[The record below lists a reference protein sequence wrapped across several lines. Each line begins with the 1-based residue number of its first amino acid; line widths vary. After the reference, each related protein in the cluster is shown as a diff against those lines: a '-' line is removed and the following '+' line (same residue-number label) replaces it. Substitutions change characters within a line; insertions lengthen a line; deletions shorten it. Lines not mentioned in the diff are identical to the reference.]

1 MNYYFST
8 LHTVYALE
16 LSHKKWFIYVSS
28 EHDIKDV
35 YLKSQLQ
42 HEYIANH
49 LPILSHNST
58 NIHDVLDIDYFVKKY
73 MRMYGI
79 NNVRGGSYSNEILSS
94 NTKEILEKEINAT
107 FNDYNQ
113 IIDKTIDDYKTI
125 STWSIEK
132 INNEKDELLKQ
143 QKLFTQENERH
154 NILQQPFVNTDKKI
168 NRQIIEEY
176 NWLTNNIDDLI
187 NTYITSNEENQ
198 NINDEQTYEV
208 SSHTQSKYISLK
220 NTLHGLNQRFYQTY
234 EGENYLYSSYDEIN
248 DYINVLEPF
257 FLINDNPI
265 DFESVVSNKY
275 NVLRQIEYMIYSLI
289 TLLDEYTF
297 DIKSYPE
304 NFTFITNWKLQQ
316 LENVKLNV
324 Q

>member
-94 NTKEILEKEINAT
+94 NTKEVLEKEINAS
-107 FNDYNQ
+107 FNDYNKC
-113 IIDKTIDDYKTI
+113 IDTSIDDYKKI
-125 STWSIEK
+125 SLWSLDK
-132 INNEKDELLKQ
+132 IKETKKELLRKQ
-143 QKLFTQENERH
+143 EMFTIDNEQYNTLQKTFH
-154 NILQQPFVNTDKKI
+154 NSNNKI
-168 NRQIIEEY
+168 SRQLIVDF
-176 NWLTNNIDDLI
+176 NWLNNTVNELINDYITVYQETNNIMD
-187 NTYITSNEENQ
+187 EEV
-198 NINDEQTYEV
+198 YEV
-208 SSHTQSKYISLK
+208 SSDIQDKYTSFKEKLY
-220 NTLHGLNQRFYQTY
+220 GLNQRFYETY
-234 EGENYLYSSYDEIN
+234 EGENYLYSTYDEIN
-248 DYINVLEPF
+248 NYINTLEPF
-257 FLINDNPI
+257 FLIIDEYI
-265 DFESVVSNKY
+265 DFDSVVSNKY
-275 NVLRQIEYMIYSLI
+275 NVLRQVEYMIYSLI
-289 TLLDEYTF
+289 NLLDEYTF
-297 DIKSYPE
+297 DVNSYPE

-316 LENVKLNV
+316 LENIKLND

>member
-49 LPILSHNST
+49 LPILSHNLT

-94 NTKEILEKEINAT
+94 NTKEVLENEINAS

-113 IIDKTIDDYKTI
+113 CIDTSIDDYKKISLWSSDKIKETKKELLRKKELFTIENEQYNTLQKPFHNSNNTI
-125 STWSIEK
+125 S
-132 INNEKDELLKQ
+132 
-143 QKLFTQENERH
+143 
-154 NILQQPFVNTDKKI
+154 
-168 NRQIIEEY
+168 RQLIVDF
-176 NWLTNNIDDLI
+176 NWLNNTVNELINDYITVYQETNNIMD
-187 NTYITSNEENQ
+187 EEV
-198 NINDEQTYEV
+198 YEV
-208 SSHTQSKYISLK
+208 SIDIQDKYTSFKEKIY
-220 NTLHGLNQRFYQTY
+220 GLNQRFYETY
-234 EGENYLYSSYDEIN
+234 EGENYLYSTYDEIN
-248 DYINVLEPF
+248 NYINTLEPF
-257 FLINDNPI
+257 FLIIDEYI
-265 DFESVVSNKY
+265 DFNSVVSNKY
-275 NVLRQIEYMIYSLI
+275 NVLKQVEYMIYSLI
-289 TLLDEYTF
+289 TLLDEYIF
-297 DIKSYPE
+297 DVNSYPE

-316 LENVKLNV
+316 LENVKLNDE
-324 Q
+324 

>member
-8 LHTVYALE
+8 IYTVYALE
-16 LSHKKWFIYVSS
+16 LSHKKWFIYASS
-28 EHDIKDV
+28 ENDIKDV
-35 YLKSQLQ
+35 YLNSQLQ

-49 LPILSHNST
+49 LPIVSHNST
-58 NIHDVLDIDYFVKKY
+58 NINDVLDIDYFVKKY

-79 NNVRGGSYSNEILSS
+79 NNVRGGSYSNEIIPI
-94 NTKEILEKEINAT
+94 NVKEILEKEINAT

-113 IIDKTIDDYKTI
+113 IIDKTIDDYKTL

-132 INNEKDELLKQ
+132 INNEKDELLRK
-143 QKLFTQENERH
+143 KDLFINDNEKY
-154 NILQQPFVNTDKKI
+154 NILQKPFHNTNTKI
-168 NRQIIEEY
+168 SRQLIVDFNLFNNTIDELINDYITVYQES
-176 NWLTNNIDDLI
+176 NNIM
-187 NTYITSNEENQ
+187 NEEV
-198 NINDEQTYEV
+198 YEV
-208 SSHTQSKYISLK
+208 SNEIQEKYINFK
-220 NTLHGLNQRFYQTY
+220 EKIYGLNQRFYEIY
-234 EGENYLYSSYDEIN
+234 EGENYLYSSYDEIKN
-248 DYINVLEPF
+248 YINTLEPF
-257 FLINDNPI
+257 FLIIDQYI

-297 DIKSYPE
+297 DINSYPE

>member
-8 LHTVYALE
+8 LYTVYALE

-79 NNVRGGSYSNEILSS
+79 NNVRGGSYSNEILFS
-94 NTKEILEKEINAT
+94 NTKELLEKEINAS
-107 FNDYNQ
+107 FNDYNKC
-113 IIDKTIDDYKTI
+113 IDTSIDDYKKISLWSLDKIKETKKELLRKQEMFTI
-125 STWSIEK
+125 DNEQYNTLQKTFHNSNNK
-132 INNEKDELLKQ
+132 ISRQLIVEFNWFNNTVDEL
-143 QKLFTQENERH
+143 
-154 NILQQPFVNTDKKI
+154 
-168 NRQIIEEY
+168 
-176 NWLTNNIDDLI
+176 
-187 NTYITSNEENQ
+187 
-198 NINDEQTYEV
+198 INDYIRVYQESINIMDEDTYEV
-208 SSHTQSKYISLK
+208 SSDIQDKYTSFKEKLY
-220 NTLHGLNQRFYQTY
+220 GLNQRFYETY
-234 EGENYLYSSYDEIN
+234 EGEKYLYSSYDEIN
-248 DYINVLEPF
+248 KYINTLDPF
-257 FLINDNPI
+257 FLIIDEYI
-265 DFESVVSNKY
+265 DFDSVVSNKY
-275 NVLRQIEYMIYSLI
+275 NVLTQVEYMIYSLI

-297 DIKSYPE
+297 DVNSYPE

-316 LENVKLNV
+316 LENIKLND

>member
-8 LHTVYALE
+8 LYTVYALE

-35 YLKSQLQ
+35 YLNSQLQ

-94 NTKEILEKEINAT
+94 NTKEVLEKEINAS
-107 FNDYNQ
+107 FNDYNKY
-113 IIDKTIDDYKTI
+113 IDTSIDDYKKI
-125 STWSIEK
+125 SLWSSDK
-132 INNEKDELLKQ
+132 IKETKKELLRKQ
-143 QKLFTQENERH
+143 DLFTIENEQYNTLQKPFH
-154 NILQQPFVNTDKKI
+154 NSNNKI
-168 NRQIIEEY
+168 SRQLIVDF
-176 NWLTNNIDDLI
+176 NWLNNTVNELINDYITVYQETNNIM
-187 NTYITSNEENQ
+187 NEEV
-198 NINDEQTYEV
+198 YEV
-208 SSHTQSKYISLK
+208 SSDIQDKYTSFKEKIY
-220 NTLHGLNQRFYQTY
+220 GLNQRFYETY
-234 EGENYLYSSYDEIN
+234 EGENYLYSTYDEIN
-248 DYINVLEPF
+248 NYINTLEPF
-257 FLINDNPI
+257 FLIIDEYI
-265 DFESVVSNKY
+265 DFDSVILNKY
-275 NVLRQIEYMIYSLI
+275 NVLRQVEYMIYSLI
-289 TLLDEYTF
+289 NLLDEYTF
-297 DIKSYPE
+297 DVNSYPE

-316 LENVKLNV
+316 LENIKLND

>member
-8 LHTVYALE
+8 LYTVYALE

-58 NIHDVLDIDYFVKKY
+58 NIHDVLDINYFVKKY

-94 NTKEILEKEINAT
+94 NTKEVLEKEINAS
-107 FNDYNQ
+107 FNDYNKY
-113 IIDKTIDDYKTI
+113 IDTSIDDYKKISLWSSDKIKETKKELLRKQELFTI
-125 STWSIEK
+125 ENEQYNTLQKPFHNSNNK
-132 INNEKDELLKQ
+132 ISRQLIVDFNWLNNTVDEL
-143 QKLFTQENERH
+143 
-154 NILQQPFVNTDKKI
+154 
-168 NRQIIEEY
+168 
-176 NWLTNNIDDLI
+176 
-187 NTYITSNEENQ
+187 
-198 NINDEQTYEV
+198 INDYIRVYQEPINIMDEDTYEV
-208 SSHTQSKYISLK
+208 SSNIQDKYTSFKEKLY
-220 NTLHGLNQRFYQTY
+220 GLNQRFYETY
-234 EGENYLYSSYDEIN
+234 EGEKYLYSSYDEIN
-248 DYINVLEPF
+248 KYINRLDPF
-257 FLINDNPI
+257 FLIIDEYI
-265 DFESVVSNKY
+265 DFNSVVSNKY
-275 NVLRQIEYMIYSLI
+275 NVLRQVEYMIYSLI
-289 TLLDEYTF
+289 NLLDEYTF
-297 DIKSYPE
+297 DVNSYPE

-316 LENVKLNV
+316 LENIKLND